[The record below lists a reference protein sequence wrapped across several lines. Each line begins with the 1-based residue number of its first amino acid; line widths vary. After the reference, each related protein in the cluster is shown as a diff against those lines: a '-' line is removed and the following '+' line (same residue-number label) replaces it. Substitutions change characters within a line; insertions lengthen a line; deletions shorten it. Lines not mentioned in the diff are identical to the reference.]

1 ADQIK
6 AQQQQQQQSRSG
18 SLQATPSGPA
28 AGLTGWL
35 SSMGSWLQPQP
46 SAPPSSSSTPSS
58 PSSSHPFSPSS
69 FTPTATGP
77 AAAATLRPPDAAQ
90 QEGRGHQQPQ
100 ASPGKGS
107 GAGVGA
113 SETLLGAH
121 SSPGHGYK
129 PGALPPLIVARQTLK
144 ALPLL
149 GDMLTAQLQQA
160 EEEAT
165 LREAQ
170 QLRSGGGLKA
180 GAKGSPDPGRAISH
194 VGRLP
199 LEAALSLVSGH
210 PHHFALLGSEED
222 GQVASQWQGRRAVL
236 DMAEPLVEW
245 ELRATPAL
253 LAAEEGAVQPTTTTT
268 AITTT
273 NNPGPRLPGL
283 LPFPVRLPFQAK
295 APQPAQVQG
304 QAHAQEQG
312 QGQGQGQDLK
322 AGPLALSR
330 HQGVPDSTPA
340 PRTPVFQLPGL
351 ALTLK
356 TAGGQALHLVPTF
369 ISLPQLL
376 SAVVVGRQV
385 AARLWLRGRRSWR
398 EQFARRLEAS
408 ALALSGFSPSF
419 VPPPSSSSA
428 ANRDTE
434 DEDDDGEG
442 YGQPPEAKQLLQE
455 LGEPNKASAAAAA
468 ASLAAAA
475 AARFPPDTGLAAH
488 ITQIALGVVRLS
500 GRAFCVAGN
509 VCDNWVADSPWGEGL
524 MGLPPRLAV
533 QTGFLEDV
541 VSELALH
548 NASLKTAGAESS
560 SATEKA
566 TGHDAASAASDG
578 AGAGDTIP
586 TGQDA
591 HLPAGSVTPGLD
603 HGAEIGLP
611 VQPASRRK
619 HRTSPLAPG
628 SKPGYWAGAGL
639 RPTQVLE
646 CQAGVALLLEAAWMV
661 LQEACVGDGDLA
673 AGIAHNVAH
682 EAASSSRPAGEVSLL
697 MSVQLKAQAL
707 QRPTASPSPWLPL
720 HPSSPAA
727 LSNHQLQ
734 FPTSPTPAATPA
746 PPTPSSQHP
755 TVDMAAQAST
765 EAPPPSAVPAGPSPA
780 APSPSPAAAQA
791 TPRAQGA
798 PLALPPSLTTHLPA
812 RPPGHTPEQPAGQ
825 AGPQPGSSASAL
837 QASVNQPEAADTS
850 MEQTASDS
858 PTSPQTSTNSTTSA
872 DLTAAAPVSTPT
884 PGSLPAANNGPPAV
898 PLPPRP
904 TLPSLTRAPSPRQPL
919 LPVKGGPGLLAG
931 SREAEHKFEVRGQN
945 RAGQAAR
952 QQGKA
957 DHDHQQYH
965 QDQLD
970 YRYFVMYDE
979 GPTPVPALP
988 STNLG
993 VKANDVQVGVYINTR
1008 KLFDEEALDAPD
1020 MLKGKQDTAT
1030 RGLLLL
1036 GDLGLDVDDDDG
1048 ELWKAPPLGFIN
1060 LAAST
1065 RFVPT
1070 LRS

>member
-1 ADQIK
+1 
-6 AQQQQQQQSRSG
+6 
-18 SLQATPSGPA
+18 
-28 AGLTGWL
+28 
-35 SSMGSWLQPQP
+35 
-46 SAPPSSSSTPSS
+46 
-58 PSSSHPFSPSS
+58 
-69 FTPTATGP
+69 
-77 AAAATLRPPDAAQ
+77 
-90 QEGRGHQQPQ
+90 
-100 ASPGKGS
+100 
-107 GAGVGA
+107 
-113 SETLLGAH
+113 
-121 SSPGHGYK
+121 
-129 PGALPPLIVARQTLK
+129 
-144 ALPLL
+144 
-149 GDMLTAQLQQA
+149 
-160 EEEAT
+160 
-165 LREAQ
+165 
-170 QLRSGGGLKA
+170 
-180 GAKGSPDPGRAISH
+180 
-194 VGRLP
+194 
-199 LEAALSLVSGH
+199 
-210 PHHFALLGSEED
+210 
-222 GQVASQWQGRRAVL
+222 
-236 DMAEPLVEW
+236 
-245 ELRATPAL
+245 
-253 LAAEEGAVQPTTTTT
+253 
-268 AITTT
+268 
-273 NNPGPRLPGL
+273 
-283 LPFPVRLPFQAK
+283 
-295 APQPAQVQG
+295 
-304 QAHAQEQG
+304 
-312 QGQGQGQDLK
+312 
-322 AGPLALSR
+322 
-330 HQGVPDSTPA
+330 
-340 PRTPVFQLPGL
+340 
-351 ALTLK
+351 
-356 TAGGQALHLVPTF
+356 
-369 ISLPQLL
+369 
-376 SAVVVGRQV
+376 
-385 AARLWLRGRRSWR
+385 
-398 EQFARRLEAS
+398 
-408 ALALSGFSPSF
+408 
-419 VPPPSSSSA
+419 
-428 ANRDTE
+428 
-434 DEDDDGEG
+434 
-442 YGQPPEAKQLLQE
+442 
-455 LGEPNKASAAAAA
+455 
-468 ASLAAAA
+468 
-475 AARFPPDTGLAAH
+475 
-488 ITQIALGVVRLS
+488 
-500 GRAFCVAGN
+500 
-509 VCDNWVADSPWGEGL
+509 

-591 HLPAGSVTPGLD
+591 HLPSGSVTPGVD
-603 HGAEIGLP
+603 HGAGIGLP
-611 VQPASRRK
+611 AQPASRKK
-619 HRTSPLAPG
+619 HRTSPLTPG
-628 SKPGYWAGAGL
+628 SKPGYWAGSGL

-837 QASVNQPEAADTS
+837 QASVNQPEADTS
-850 MEQTASDS
+850 TEQTASDS
-858 PTSPQTSTNSTTSA
+858 PTSPQTSTTSTTSA

-884 PGSLPAANNGPPAV
+884 PGSLPAASNGPPAV

-931 SREAEHKFEVRGQN
+931 SREAEHKFEV
-945 RAGQAAR
+945 
-952 QQGKA
+952 
-957 DHDHQQYH
+957 
-965 QDQLD
+965 
-970 YRYFVMYDE
+970 
-979 GPTPVPALP
+979 
-988 STNLG
+988 
-993 VKANDVQVGVYINTR
+993 GVYINTR

-1020 MLKGKQDTAT
+1020 MLKGKQDTTT

-1065 RFVPT
+1065 RFVPI